1 MIIKHELKANLKSFL
16 IWTIAIAG
24 TNFLFMLMYPSL
36 QDSMNKAMDAY
47 SSMGGFSAAFG
58 MDRMSMGE
66 PIGFYG
72 VYVGA
77 ILSLGGALFAA
88 ILGTGILSKEEGG
101 HTSEFLNTLP
111 YTRISIVMQKVIA
124 VAIIILAF
132 NLVNLLFGIFS
143 FPLIDAKPDMS
154 KILLYHTAQF
164 AMHIEVAVIC
174 ILLSAFTKKVSLGGG
189 LGIAMLL
196 YFTDMMSRVL
206 KQLEFTKYITPFY
219 YANAS
224 DVMVNNE
231 IDLVLLGIGTLITL
245 VCLITGLWHYN
256 KRDLAA

>member
-1 MIIKHELKANLKSFL
+1 MIFKHELKANLKSFL
-16 IWTIAIAG
+16 IWTITIAG
-24 TNFLFMLMYPSL
+24 TDFAFMLMFPSL

-58 MDRMSMGE
+58 MDRLSMAD
-66 PIGFYG
+66 PLGFYG

-88 ILGTGILSKEEGG
+88 IVGAGILSKEEGG
-101 HTSEFLNTLP
+101 HTSEFLFTLP
-111 YTRISIVMQKVIA
+111 YSRINIVMQKVAA
-124 VAIIILAF
+124 VVAIILAF
-132 NLVNLLFGIFS
+132 DVINLLLGLLS
-143 FPLIDAKPDMS
+143 FPLINAEFDLT

-164 AMHIEVAVIC
+164 VMHIEVAVIC

-189 LGIAMLL
+189 LGIALLL

-206 KQLEFTKYITPFY
+206 TQLDFAKYLTPFY

-224 DVMVNNE
+224 DIMISNE
-231 IDLVLLGIGTLITL
+231 IDLLLISIGIVITL
-245 VCLITGLWHYN
+245 LCLITGLWYYN